1 MLAFFPANELAGY
14 FPSSLRDLVHTFI
27 NTVTYALWTIFRLL
41 HDKTRKSEIRN
52 KSESPKLEIQ
62 NDGLRPT
69 PEYDLIIDLCRS
81 LRPNQEKEFRTLEIE
96 IFEIVSNFDIR
107 IFQIC
112 YHNYEI
118 LY

>member
-27 NTVTYALWTIFRLL
+27 NTVTYTLWTILRLF
-41 HDKTRKSEIRN
+41 HDKTRKS
-52 KSESPKLEIQ
+52 KSPKLEIQ

-69 PEYDLIIDLCRS
+69 PEYDLIIDFCRS

-96 IFEIVSNFDIR
+96 IFEIVSVFDIR